1 VSKGRIEAFSD
12 GVFAIAITLLI
23 LEIKVPHPG
32 ERGLWHE
39 LAQLWPSYLA
49 FFTSFLTIGIVWINH
64 HAQFD
69 RFAHVDRTLNFLNLF
84 LLLWVSFVPFPTALV
99 AEYLRDGNTSD
110 QHTAATVYAAT
121 FLALSL
127 TFFALWRYASGAKLL
142 THDLSQ
148 RQVAALTRR
157 NSVGQI
163 AYAISLGLAFVSATA
178 SLALCTLTA
187 IYYIHPGRQIQP
199 DDADPDDAESAGPR
213 TQSSRPF
220 TG

>member
-1 VSKGRIEAFSD
+1 MSRGRIEAFSD

-23 LEIKVPHPG
+23 LEVKVPHPG
-32 ERGLWHE
+32 EHGLWHE

-69 RFAHVDRTLNFLNLF
+69 RFASVDRTLNFLNLL

-99 AEYLRDGNTSD
+99 AEYLRDGNASD
-110 QHTAATVYAAT
+110 QHIAAMVYAAT

-127 TFFALWRYASGAKLL
+127 SFFALWRYANRASLL
-142 THDLSQ
+142 THELSE

-157 NSVGQI
+157 NGVGQF
-163 AYAISLGLAFVSATA
+163 AYALALGLAFASAIA
-178 SLALCTLTA
+178 SLVVCTLTA
-187 IYYIHPGRQIQP
+187 IYYIHPGRALP
-199 DDADPDDAESAGPR
+199 ADDEPAA
-213 TQSSRPF
+213 
-220 TG
+220 